1 MAMQVEYN
9 PSTGEATVLD
19 RGNGGH
25 TISSEQLGSM
35 NESNGRFEFQQLEER
50 DPGYREQYSDNDNAL
65 ADVDQFALD
74 AAFTLCGGEQ
84 FVRGVIED
92 APQWCDDA
100 SIDMFNEKIQ
110 VAFDSGELSSLE
122 DILAG
127 LVAQYLETVGYNNEA
142 YEGDAYE
149 SEEETEL
156 YESFNEDREFNN
168 PYFEIEAE
176 EFVAELSQSDVN
188 DALDIWD
195 STNVSGAQ
203 RAIGYASQFPVD
215 HPIHVAAEA
224 LAYVA
229 TGEEHPRDVFDGLC
243 DIVGEKIAL
252 TAFAQILDNANY

>member
-1 MAMQVEYN
+1 MAFEATFN
-9 PSTGEATVLD
+9 PATGESEFSNL
-19 RGNGGH
+19 GNGGNLV
-25 TISSEQLGSM
+25 TSEDLGYM
-35 NESNGRFEFQQLEER
+35 NESNGAFEFEQLEYS
-50 DPGYREQYSDNDNAL
+50 DPSYREQFSDNDNAL
-65 ADVDQFALD
+65 NEVDQFALD
-74 AAFTLCGGEQ
+74 TAFALCGGEE

-156 YESFNEDREFNN
+156 YESFNEYRDFDN
-168 PYFEIEAE
+168 PYFEIEAD

-195 STNVSGAQ
+195 NTNVNGAQ

-229 TGEEHPRDVFDGLC
+229 TGEEHPRDVFDCLC
-243 DIVGEKIAL
+243 DILGEKIAL